1 LIRWRKGTRQSGLR
15 LRKCLVGQVWAG
27 LEGVLIVVKLE
38 TSGRGGCYGSSD
50 SSGSDSL
57 PSATTCSDLNFLD
70 EYGLVV
76 VRTQTKI
83 S

>member
-1 LIRWRKGTRQSGLR
+1 MPG
-15 LRKCLVGQVWAG
+15 WAG
-27 LEGVLIVVKLE
+27 LGRFGGGVDCCKVRNIWK
-38 TSGRGGCYGSSD
+38 GGGCYGSSD